1 MLVSCPIESKLLT
14 LTFSVLQNLSPLPA
28 FGASQVALAVKNPP
42 ANAGD
47 IRDADWIPGLGGEIP
62 LKEGMAT
69 LQHSCLENPTGRGS
83 WCAMG
88 CKESDMTEAT
98 SRSRLRL
105 NFVSYHLLERQ
116 CHLLFKLKQF

>member
-1 MLVSCPIESKLLT
+1 MIESIKSCVNYKKT
-14 LTFSVLQNLSPLPA
+14 GVIYRDRQ
-28 FGASQVALAVKNPP
+28 ASQVALAVKNPP

-47 IRDADWIPGLGGEIP
+47 IRDADWIPGPGGETP
-62 LKEGMAT
+62 LEEGMAT
-69 LQHSCLENPTGRGS
+69 LQHSCLENPMGRGS

-98 SRSRLRL
+98 SRSRLRF
-105 NFVSYHLLERQ
+105 NFVSYHLPERP